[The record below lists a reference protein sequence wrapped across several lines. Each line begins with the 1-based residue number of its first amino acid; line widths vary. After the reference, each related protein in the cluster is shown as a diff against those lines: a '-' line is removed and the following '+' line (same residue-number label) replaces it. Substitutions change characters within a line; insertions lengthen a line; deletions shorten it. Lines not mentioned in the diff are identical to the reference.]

1 VLLAALVSAAALLH
15 LGPGR
20 AEASFRPHRPAGVIL
35 LFRATV
41 PHGAKVRVDG
51 RLPSVAGVSLATTTQ
66 PSPVFRC
73 GRHGATD
80 VCVQQE
86 EWCPMPEATWRFR
99 VIKTSGPAG
108 PIRVDFVVGDPST

>member
-1 VLLAALVSAAALLH
+1 VFLAALVSAAAFVH

-20 AEASFRPHRPAGVIL
+20 AEASFRLHRPDGVIL

-41 PHGAKVRVDG
+41 PRGAKVRVDG
-51 RLPSVAGVSLATTTQ
+51 RIPGVADVSFDTTTQ
-66 PSPVFRC
+66 PSPVFSC
-73 GRHGATD
+73 RHRGAKD

-86 EWCPMPEATWRFR
+86 EWCPMPEASWRFR

-108 PIRVDFVVGDPST
+108 PIRVDFVVGNPRR